1 MVCDILAGERG
12 SSCKNMNQI
21 SDVKVFYVRFVE
33 PKALAKVDDEVND
46 SESIQLY
53 LLSFLYFI
61 FTPDDLQMLQGY

>member
-12 SSCKNMNQI
+12 PSSKNMNQI
-21 SDVKVFYVRFVE
+21 SDVKVFYVRFVK